1 MILPW
6 VLTCVGLTIL
16 LLAGDA
22 LVRGAVNLSLR
33 VGIPA
38 LIVSLTIVA
47 FGTSAPEL
55 LIGISAVI
63 EGKPGLALGNVV
75 GSNTANILL
84 VLGLPALLS
93 RMHTSRFDTRRSY
106 WMMLAASVG
115 FIALAFLG
123 TLTWI
128 TGVILLCGMALVLW
142 DQTRSAR
149 AHVAQSRGE
158 EIADLEGADPDMPW
172 WQIGLFL
179 ALGLVGLPFGADLL
193 VENASIIA
201 RDFGVSDAV
210 IGLTLVAIGTS
221 LPELAKE
228 DRFAIH
234 DEMCRVLAA
243 IHGVDLEA
251 TGLGLG
257 GRDPRQATDPI
268 VHGDLSLHSV
278 LLSPLGRVKLLP
290 FACTAPAPHTA
301 TTVPVGHAGVP
312 MHVAPEVL
320 AGGPSTPS
328 SDLWSLGHVLYEL
341 LAPSLP
347 DGFDQGRAPMGWWR
361 LGLLPPLAELRR
373 DVPAEISHLAVHL
386 LDADPGKRLASAE
399 AVEEELLW
407 ALTNHGERT
416 IPRLGDDD
424 EPVERFPEDAI
435 TEHASR
441 PWSSATAARLGPDP
455 DDATIST
462 EYLAAEADTEE
473 VPLLGDPA
481 AHQTEPIG
489 VLEVPTSPHHGLQL
503 IGAPMAPDA
512 SAFTNTDMNI
522 EPLREVARAQGRRP
536 PLVPDRDLWLEPEA
550 NPVYIDSLEMEA
562 PADESLED
570 LPAPSRPEVARP
582 TPAATEASTPV
593 HDAAPAP
600 RPRREAPA
608 RAARS
613 ETAALYYLIG
623 TSLLFLA
630 AVVMAVAL
638 FATR

>member
-149 AHVAQSRGE
+149 AHVAQSRAE

-221 LPELAKE
+221 LPELATTVMAALRQQADVALGNVIGSNIFNLLCIMGVTTLFGPVPVDSE
-228 DRFAIH
+228 FLRF
-234 DEMCRVLAA
+234 DLWVMLAA
-243 IHGVDLEA
+243 SVILAPFVLMN
-251 TGLGLG
+251 
-257 GRDPRQATDPI
+257 RD
-268 VHGDLSLHSV
+268 
-278 LLSPLGRVKLLP
+278 LGRRWGALL
-290 FACTAPAPHTA
+290 TA
-301 TTVPVGHAGVP
+301 
-312 MHVAPEVL
+312 L
-320 AGGPSTPS
+320 
-328 SDLWSLGHVLYEL
+328 
-341 LAPSLP
+341 
-347 DGFDQGRAPMGWWR
+347 
-361 LGLLPPLAELRR
+361 
-373 DVPAEISHLAVHL
+373 
-386 LDADPGKRLASAE
+386 
-399 AVEEELLW
+399 
-407 ALTNHGERT
+407 
-416 IPRLGDDD
+416 
-424 EPVERFPEDAI
+424 
-435 TEHASR
+435 
-441 PWSSATAARLGPDP
+441 
-455 DDATIST
+455 
-462 EYLAAEADTEE
+462 YLAYL
-473 VPLLGDPA
+473 VV
-481 AHQTEPIG
+481 
-489 VLEVPTSPHHGLQL
+489 VLQ
-503 IGAPMAPDA
+503 
-512 SAFTNTDMNI
+512 
-522 EPLREVARAQGRRP
+522 
-536 PLVPDRDLWLEPEA
+536 
-550 NPVYIDSLEMEA
+550 
-562 PADESLED
+562 
-570 LPAPSRPEVARP
+570 
-582 TPAATEASTPV
+582 
-593 HDAAPAP
+593 
-600 RPRREAPA
+600 
-608 RAARS
+608 
-613 ETAALYYLIG
+613 
-623 TSLLFLA
+623 
-630 AVVMAVAL
+630 
-638 FATR
+638 